1 MNLNSHNID
10 ADGDNNPTGRSANN
24 GSSSSNT
31 GGRDMNSYASNPER
45 GILVLA
51 IAILVLGAILLTL
64 RSAIFSL
71 ILIIVGIV
79 LFTYWLYCVVRTR
92 ERGRHS
98 PEEGTI
104 SLHPRREVRTGCTC
118 SICKHSESKMCIGI
132 RCACC
137 VLMRNKQIIGH
148 FNKAHR

>member
-24 GSSSSNT
+24 GSSSNT
-31 GGRDMNSYASNPER
+31 GGRDMNSNASNPER
-45 GILVLA
+45 WILVLA

-79 LFTYWLYCVVRTR
+79 LFTYWLYGVVRTR

-104 SLHPRREVRTGCTC
+104 SLHPRREVGTGCTC
-118 SICKHSESKMCIGI
+118 SVCKHSESKMCIGI

>member
-24 GSSSSNT
+24 GSSSNT
-31 GGRDMNSYASNPER
+31 GGRDMNSNASNPER
-45 GILVLA
+45 WILVLA

-79 LFTYWLYCVVRTR
+79 LFTYWMYGVVRTR

-98 PEEGTI
+98 IRRRYNFFTSKKRSKDG
-104 SLHPRREVRTGCTC
+104 LHMLNLQTLRIQNVYWN
-118 SICKHSESKMCIGI
+118 KMCML
-132 RCACC
+132 CFDE
-137 VLMRNKQIIGH
+137 K
-148 FNKAHR
+148 